1 MNAISGVP
9 VTSASLDPRHHREG
23 PPVAE
28 LARLD
33 ALIERAVRRLRAR
46 YELSLDEFRGLY
58 ISDTHVDA
66 LLAARETASDVDA
79 PPVRDPLDPPQGLD
93 DGSAWSALART
104 LELERAEADVLLLAL
119 APELDPRYG
128 PLLAYL
134 NDDASRRWATPE
146 LAERLFRPP
155 GSASVA
161 WRQSAGPAGRLFGLG
176 LLQWHPGAGE
186 TVGRAQRG
194 LRVVPA
200 LADWLAGLPYA
211 DERLAG
217 IAHWHLDGA
226 DRGAAHH
233 ATALDAGTP
242 AVRWARMLRAEA
254 DWPIVNLSA
263 THLSEAVTLARSLLQ
278 HAGRTTLQLDPGSWR
293 GATPPHE
300 VAEAALLAQRV
311 FGAGL
316 LLVSPSIT
324 LSAAGGDAG
333 AAALTRL
340 TLQGSAVVLADTD
353 PRTAR
358 RLFGDAPP
366 KELLE
371 LRADEPSLGER
382 VQAWRS
388 ALNAD
393 GLPHEQVQARE
404 IDTALLADRFALGP
418 ARIAQALGL
427 ARRSAL
433 IAGET
438 RLDTRRLLDAARSVC
453 AAAGGEMTRAVHT
466 TFEWDDLVLPAPVR
480 ERLTDL
486 LRAVELR
493 ARVLDEWGFQRR
505 LGQAGG
511 VKAMFAGPSGTGKSM
526 AASLIAKALSLD
538 LHRVELAATVSKY
551 IGETEKNL
559 DRAFDTA
566 RAANAILFIDEAD
579 ALFGKRSE
587 VKDAHDRYANVETAY
602 LLQKME
608 DHDGVVILATNLANN
623 IDNAFSR
630 RMHFIVEF
638 PLPDVP
644 RRELLWRGMFPREA
658 PLGADVDF
666 SFLARQF
673 PFAGGDIRNIVLDA
687 AYAAAQQGEPIG
699 MATLL
704 RAVSR
709 QFAKRG
715 QVASASEFRE
725 YHGLLQQGQ
734 AGAPATHTGSRSWK

>member
-1 MNAISGVP
+1 MNASTHEP
-9 VTSASLDPRHHREG
+9 ALPATLDPRQHGEG
-23 PPVAE
+23 PPAAE

-33 ALIERAVRRLRAR
+33 ALISCAMHRLRAR

-58 ISDTHVDA
+58 VSDAQVDA
-66 LLAARETASDVDA
+66 LVAAGGDQAGSADVSLETF
-79 PPVRDPLDPPQGLD
+79 DPPQAA
-93 DGSAWSALART
+93 DGDSAWNALVRQ
-104 LELERAEADVLLLAL
+104 LELDRAEADVLLLAL
-119 APELDPRYG
+119 APELDARYG

-134 NDDASRRWATPE
+134 NDDASRRWATSE
-146 LAERLFRPP
+146 LAQRLFRPS
-155 GSASVA
+155 GNTSIA
-161 WRQSAGPAGRLFGLG
+161 WRRAAGPAGRLFQLG
-176 LLQWHPGAGE
+176 LLQWHPGAGD
-186 TVGRAQRG
+186 TTGRAQRG
-194 LRVVPA
+194 LRVQPA

-217 IAHWHLDGA
+217 NAQWHFDALAPHPLSQSA
-226 DRGAAHH
+226 DA
-233 ATALDAGTP
+233 P
-242 AVRWARMLRAEA
+242 VVRWARMLRAEA
-254 DWPIVNLSA
+254 QWPIVNLTA
-263 THLSEAVTLARSLLQ
+263 AHLSEAVALARSLLQ
-278 HAGRTTLQLDPGSWR
+278 QAGRATLQIEPRAWR
-293 GATPPHE
+293 GATPAHD

-316 LLVSPSIT
+316 LLVSPST
-324 LSAAGGDAG
+324 TFAPAG
-333 AAALTRL
+333 AESEAAVLARL
-340 TLQGSAVVLADTD
+340 ALQGSAVVLADTD
-353 PRTAR
+353 AR
-358 RLFGDAPP
+358 AGQRLVGDAAAR
-366 KELLE
+366 ELLD
-371 LRADEPSLGER
+371 LRADEPPLAQRS
-382 VQAWRS
+382 QAWQA
-388 ALNAD
+388 ALNAG
-393 GLPHEQVQARE
+393 GLAGETAPSRE
-404 IDTALLADRFALGP
+404 VDTVLLADRFVLGP
-418 ARIAQALGL
+418 ARIAQTVGV
-427 ARRSAL
+427 ARRTAL

-438 RLDTRRLLDAARSVC
+438 RIDTRRLLDAARSVC
-453 AAAGGEMTRAVHT
+453 AAAGGEMTRAVRT

-480 ERLTDL
+480 ERLSDL

-493 ARVLDEWGFQRR
+493 ARVLEEWGFQRR

-623 IDNAFSR
+623 IDTAFSR
-630 RMHFIVEF
+630 RMHFIIEF

-658 PLGADVDF
+658 PLGLDVDF

-673 PFAGGDIRNIVLDA
+673 NFAGGDIRNVVLDA
-687 AYAAAQQGEPIG
+687 AYAAARQGEPIG
-699 MATLL
+699 MAVML

-725 YHGLLQQGQ
+725 YHGLLQQQ
-734 AGAPATHTGSRSWK
+734 P